1 MSQGWSQRI
10 AVRKMQS
17 FFMFYDEIFPPNENS
32 FVAEEQILKLQ
43 RINYSYLKKLRDSY
57 NFYATDQCVSAMI
70 YWLDFPYFKSERLH
84 TYSKLYW

>member
-1 MSQGWSQRI
+1 MSQGSSQRI

-43 RINYSYLKKLRDSY
+43 RIDYSYLKKLRDS
-57 NFYATDQCVSAMI
+57 
-70 YWLDFPYFKSERLH
+70 
-84 TYSKLYW
+84 